1 MKRLKA
7 WLPSFIVGVGA
18 TAIASFVQ
26 ADRVRINGQ
35 LIYFGILLAPLFLLA
50 TQRWLMNVY
59 QNRVSGIIFLISWIL
74 VTIRLAI
81 PNTDGDLALGATWY
95 STVYLGTAALVLS
108 MSLVIRPKAKP
119 HEFN

>member
-1 MKRLKA
+1 MKRLKV

-59 QNRVSGIIFLISWIL
+59 QNRVSGIIFLIAWIL

-81 PNTDGDLALGATWY
+81 PNADGDLALGATWY

-108 MSLVIRPKAKP
+108 MSSVLRPKAKP